1 MLFNFFDHFMA
12 ERILQGVVH
21 LIEFERTFASH
32 INFGVITSLDIAV
45 LFLSHN
51 CARLSQ
57 SVGVISPRLGD
68 ILLIFEQFLLFF
80 NTFQLFC
87 QLSGC

>member
-21 LIEFERTFASH
+21 LIEFERTFAPH
-32 INFGVITSLDIAV
+32 ISIGVITSLYIAV
-45 LFLSHN
+45 LLLHN

-57 SVGVISPRLGD
+57 SVGIISPRLGD

-80 NTFQLFC
+80 DTFQLLC